1 MKIAIVGA
9 GISGLTTAY
18 YLDKFGYDVDVFEKE
33 KVGGKANTIKK
44 DNFLFEEGVNGFLDN
59 SPETIELCNEI
70 KVPMVRANQNSK
82 IRYIF
87 DDKLYRLPSG
97 PKDFIFGDI
106 LPWSAKFRMFKE
118 FFITPNP
125 KDDESVAEFTTRRL
139 GKFFTERF
147 MRPMTAGIYASTP
160 ESLSI
165 NAAFP
170 KIANLEKEYGG
181 LFKGMLKKKKGGN
194 PSGELT
200 SFNYGMSEMIEK
212 LASNLN
218 IIKKEIFSL
227 DELSEY
233 DRIIFSTPAYD
244 TAKIVEKKYPNL
256 AKELNKIEYTP
267 VAIVGFSGDV
277 EPVSFGILTT
287 HLNTL
292 GILMDK
298 YIFPNRNGIRVMVGG
313 KRFEK
318 IKEMS
323 KEEIVEMVNKDI
335 QKIIGKNNLKFE
347 FFKMWNEAIPNY
359 KVGHLGIVKNIM
371 NEVNKIDNLYLNSNA
386 YKGVSFNDCIKNS
399 KNLAVNIN
407 YKKEL

>member
-18 YLDKFGYDVDVFEKE
+18 YLQKFGFKVDIFEKN
-33 KVGGKANTIKK
+33 KVGGKAYTVKK

-59 SPETIELCNEI
+59 VPETLELCNEI
-70 KVPMVRANQNSK
+70 GIKTVRANQNSK

-97 PKDFIFGDI
+97 AKDFIFGDI
-106 LPWSAKFRMFKE
+106 LPWSAKIRLFKE
-118 FFITPNP
+118 FFIPAEP
-125 KDDESVAEFTTRRL
+125 KDDESVADFTTRRL
-139 GKFFTERF
+139 GSFFTERF

-181 LFKGMLKKKKGGN
+181 LFRGMMKKKKGGN
-194 PSGELT
+194 PAGELT
-200 SFNYGMSEMIEK
+200 SFEYGMSEMIEK

-218 IIKKEIFSL
+218 IIKKEINSL
-227 DELSEY
+227 DELNEY
-233 DRIIFSTPAYD
+233 DKIILSTPAYN
-244 TAKIVEKKYPNL
+244 TAKIVEKKHPTL
-256 AKELNKIEYTP
+256 AKHLKEIEYTP
-267 VAIVGFSGDV
+267 VAIVGFSGDLS
-277 EPVSFGILTT
+277 PKGFGILTT

-318 IKEMS
+318 IREMS
-323 KEEIVEMVNKDI
+323 EKEIVEMVNKDI
-335 QKIIGKNNLKFE
+335 QKIIGKNDLKFE
-347 FFKMWNEAIPNY
+347 FFKMWNNAIPNY
-359 KVGHLGIVKNIM
+359 KVGHLGIVKKVM
-371 NEVNKIDNLYLNSNA
+371 NEVNKLDNLYLNSNA

-399 KNLAVNIN
+399 KNLAVNIKYESEN
-407 YKKEL
+407 

>member
-18 YLDKFGYDVDVFEKE
+18 YLQKFGYEVDIFEKE
-33 KVGGKANTIKK
+33 KIGGKANTIKK
-44 DNFLFEEGVNGFLDN
+44 ENFLFEEGVNGFLDN
-59 SPETIELCNEI
+59 VPETLELCKDIEI
-70 KVPMVRANQNSK
+70 KTIRANQNSK

-106 LPWSAKFRMFKE
+106 LPWSAKIRMFKE
-118 FFITPNP
+118 FFIPANP
-125 KDDESVAEFTTRRL
+125 KEDESVANFTTRRL

-181 LFKGMLKKKKGGN
+181 LFRGMLKKKKGGN
-194 PSGELT
+194 PAGELT
-200 SFNYGMSEMIEK
+200 SFEYGMSEMIEK
-212 LASNLN
+212 LATNLN
-218 IIKKEIFSL
+218 IIKKEITSL
-227 DELSEY
+227 DELNEY
-233 DRIIFSTPAYD
+233 DKIILSTPAYD
-244 TAKIVEKKYPNL
+244 TAKIVEKQYPIL
-256 AKELNKIEYTP
+256 AKYLKEIEYTP
-267 VAIVGFSGDV
+267 VAIVGFSGDLS
-277 EPVSFGILTT
+277 PKGFGILTT

-318 IKEMS
+318 IRDMS
-323 KEEIVEMVNKDI
+323 EKEIVEMVNKDI
-335 QKIIGKNNLKFE
+335 QKIIGKNDLKFE
-347 FFKMWNEAIPNY
+347 FFKMWHNAIPNY

-399 KNLAVNIN
+399 KNLAI
-407 YKKEL
+407 KIESEK